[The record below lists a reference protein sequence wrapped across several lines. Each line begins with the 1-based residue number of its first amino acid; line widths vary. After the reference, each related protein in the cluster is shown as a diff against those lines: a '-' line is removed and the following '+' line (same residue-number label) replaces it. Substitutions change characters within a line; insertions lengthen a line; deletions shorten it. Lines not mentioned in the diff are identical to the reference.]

1 MTQLQYERLL
11 SKLARALSTQRRYV
25 VLVRSVPLDNGD
37 MAHSVNLRGYRY
49 RVTLRGDEVVE
60 VARETRE
67 IKAV

>member
-11 SKLARALSTQRRYV
+11 SNLARALSTQRRYV

-37 MAHSVNLRGYRY
+37 MAHSVNLRGYYY
-49 RVTLRGDEVVE
+49 RVTLRCDKVVE
-60 VARETRE
+60 VARE